1 MPVTKKLSLHLKPI
15 VSIIIMNWKIWKK
28 KNDHKKKKTKTREW
42 VDAIVFAVV
51 AATIIRVFF
60 IEAYTIPSGSM
71 ERSLLIGDFLFVSK
85 VNYGARIPMT
95 PVAFPFAHHTMPL
108 TGTKAF
114 WDGIQWKYHRL
125 PGLSEIKR
133 NDVVVFNLPV
143 GDTVALENQEPSY
156 YNLIRQSD
164 WKTVNSQY
172 TVTSRPVDKREN
184 IIKRCIGIPGDVVA
198 MKNGIV
204 SINGKIDPL
213 KNTGQMPYKIKLT
226 TANVNLEVFSNLGFK
241 VSEMQQL
248 DGETYIANATS
259 EMIQKLKPLDFVK
272 SVELSVTPS
281 TANDGDLFPLDPN
294 RKWNVDNFGP
304 VKIPAKGWMVKID
317 SNTMPLYYRAIR
329 TYEGNKVEQ
338 KGGVWYINNQP
349 ATTYTFKMNYYWMM
363 GDNRHNSTDSRY
375 WGFVP
380 EDHVVG
386 KALFI
391 WMSFDA
397 DASFFHK
404 IRWSR
409 LFKSIN

>member
-1 MPVTKKLSLHLKPI
+1 
-15 VSIIIMNWKIWKK
+15 MNWKFFSNKSDV
-28 KNDHKKKKTKTREW
+28 NKKKKTKKREW
-42 VDAIVFAVV
+42 FDAIVFAVI

-71 ERSLLIGDFLFVSK
+71 EKSLLIGDYLFVSK

-95 PVAFPFAHHTMPL
+95 PIAFPFAHHTMPI
-108 TGTKAF
+108 TGTKAY
-114 WDGIQWKYHRL
+114 WDGVQWKYRRL
-125 PGLSEIKR
+125 PGLSDIKR

-156 YNLIRQSD
+156 YNLVRELG

-172 TVTSRPVDKREN
+172 TITSRPVDKREN
-184 IIKRCIGIPGDVVA
+184 IIKRCIGISGDIVS
-198 MKNGIV
+198 MKDGIV
-204 SINGKIDPL
+204 SVNGKIEPL
-213 KNTGQMPYKIKLT
+213 KNTGQMPYKIQLKIPD
-226 TANVNLEVFSNLGFK
+226 VNFDVFKDLGFT
-241 VSEMQQL
+241 VNEMEQI
-248 DGETYIANATS
+248 DANNYVANATPK
-259 EMIQKLKPLDFVK
+259 MIDELKSFDFIK
-272 SVELSVTPS
+272 SVSLVVKPETV
-281 TANDGDLFPLDPN
+281 ADGDLFPLDPN

-304 VKIPAKGWMVKID
+304 VKIPSMGWTVQLD

-329 TYEGNKVEQ
+329 TYEGNKVEK
-338 KGGVWYINNQP
+338 KGGAWYINDKP

-380 EDHVVG
+380 EDHIVG

-391 WMSFDA
+391 WMSWDK

-404 IRWSR
+404 VRWNR
-409 LFKSIN
+409 LLRGIN